1 MQRLLIFPSAR
12 ARACSRMRAIEGDT
26 GGGPG
31 RCAAVATTIVPC
43 KHCSW
48 DSQQFSCGACVQA
61 ESRLASVVSVASV
74 LLCWRHG
81 VLSAW
86 WALLQLELEPPV
98 LQQWQWICMRIY
110 RPCSGQ
116 ICQLIWRTLLARHH
130 STPWC
135 MHPEASGTICEARSV
150 PKFSGRRLLQ

>member
-1 MQRLLIFPSAR
+1 MQLPYMQRLLIFPSAR
-12 ARACSRMRAIEGDT
+12 ARACSRMRAIEGGT
-26 GGGPG
+26 GEGPG

-81 VLSAW
+81 VLSGMVCFQHGGLCCNWSWSRLFFSNGNGYACGYIDH
-86 WALLQLELEPPV
+86 AV
-98 LQQWQWICMRIY
+98 
-110 RPCSGQ
+110 
-116 ICQLIWRTLLARHH
+116 AK
-130 STPWC
+130 
-135 MHPEASGTICEARSV
+135 SV
-150 PKFSGRRLLQ
+150 N